1 MELSIKVTLKMEL
14 GMDLAFKFGLTVQ
27 NMKVSGDI
35 TKRTVKVNSGM
46 RTVIYTKACGKTI
59 KQTDTVST
67 FMSMEPNMKD
77 IGGMIF
83 RTVKVLNH
91 GVTVANMKVDTK
103 KE

>member
-1 MELSIKVTLKMEL
+1 
-14 GMDLAFKFGLTVQ
+14 
-27 NMKVSGDI
+27 
-35 TKRTVKVNSGM
+35 
-46 RTVIYTKACGKTI
+46 
-59 KQTDTVST
+59 
-67 FMSMEPNMKD
+67 MKD